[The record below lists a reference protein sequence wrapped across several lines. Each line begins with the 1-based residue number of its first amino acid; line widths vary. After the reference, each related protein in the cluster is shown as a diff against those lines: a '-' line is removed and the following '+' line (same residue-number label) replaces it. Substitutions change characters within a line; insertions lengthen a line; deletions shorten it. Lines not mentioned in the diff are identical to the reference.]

1 MTPVLVT
8 IRSTAKDDENIP
20 GTREL
25 FIGCVRTMAVSQKK
39 VGFSGIFGIKNTY
52 LMISDHCFA
61 SVFHIET
68 YEPHREKTGFLPRR
82 KQRRRS
88 ASR

>member
-25 FIGCVRTMAVSQKK
+25 FVGCVRTMAVSQKK
-39 VGFSGIFGIKNTY
+39 VWLVSVAFLSRVFGDN
-52 LMISDHCFA
+52 
-61 SVFHIET
+61 
-68 YEPHREKTGFLPRR
+68 
-82 KQRRRS
+82 
-88 ASR
+88 